1 MWHCQMNNQEQLDDL
16 IIDDLKIYQRQDQF
30 RFSFDAIALVH
41 FCRFNQRHRYIDLG
55 TGTGVLPLI
64 GTSLGAGHITGVEI
78 NDVMANM
85 AERSVLYNH
94 KSNVISIVQGDYRTM
109 NYQQFGSKPFDGV
122 LVNPPYFDHRRG
134 EVPNDN
140 HRCLA
145 LHDGCTSIDDVC
157 KAASRLIKNKGRLWM
172 VYSAPRLSELIHALT
187 AVGFAVKRIRMVHGM
202 IHKPAKIVLIEAIK
216 GGEQGVIVE
225 PPLIV
230 YSQPNVYTEEVSR
243 WYERK

>member
-1 MWHCQMNNQEQLDDL
+1 MNNQEQLDDL

-94 KSNVISIVQGDYRTM
+94 KSNVVSIVQGDYRTM

-122 LVNPPYFDHRRG
+122 LVNPPFLTID
-134 EVPNDN
+134 EVK
-140 HRCLA
+140 CLIIIILA
-145 LHDGCTSIDDVC
+145 WHYMMVVLLLMMYVQ
-157 KAASRLIKNKGRLWM
+157 RLLD
-172 VYSAPRLSELIHALT
+172 
-187 AVGFAVKRIRMVHGM
+187 
-202 IHKPAKIVLIEAIK
+202 
-216 GGEQGVIVE
+216 
-225 PPLIV
+225 
-230 YSQPNVYTEEVSR
+230 
-243 WYERK
+243 

>member
-1 MWHCQMNNQEQLDDL
+1 MNNQEQLDDL

-134 EVPNDN
+134 EVP
-140 HRCLA
+140 
-145 LHDGCTSIDDVC
+145 DVC
-157 KAASRLIKNKGRLWM
+157 TAASRLIKNKGRLWM

-216 GGEQGVIVE
+216 GGEQGLIVE

>member
-94 KSNVISIVQGDYRTM
+94 KSNVVSIVQGDYCTM
-109 NYQQFGSKPFDGV
+109 NYQQFGSKPFDGI

-134 EVPNDN
+134 EVPNN
-140 HRCLA
+140 HHLSLA

-157 KAASRLIKNKGRLWM
+157 TAASRLIKNKGRLWM

-216 GGEQGVIVE
+216 GGEQGLIVE